1 MAVPDDVLEYWF
13 ADAASSPEATR
24 DRNEF
29 WFGNNPKTDSEIWEI
44 FADVIADA
52 AAGNIYDDWGETGLG
67 RLALIILLDQFPRN
81 IYRGTSEVFKYDER
95 ALALCGQGVTLGQL
109 AGLTVPEQAF
119 FLMPYQHSEDISVQR
134 IGLQL
139 MRAMANEA
147 PQEWQSVAQSYL
159 DYAVR
164 HHDIVAAYGRFPH
177 RNSLLGR
184 SSTEAESEFLAE
196 GGETFGQAG

>member
-13 ADAASSPEATR
+13 ADADSSPEATR

-52 AAGNIYDDWGETGLG
+52 AAGDIYDEWGQTGLG

-81 IYRGTSEVFKYDER
+81 IYRGTSEVFRYDER
-95 ALALCGQGVTLGQL
+95 SLALSGQGVTLGQL

-134 IGLQL
+134 AGLQL
-139 MRAMANEA
+139 MQALADEA
-147 PQEWQSVAQSYL
+147 PQEWQSVAQGYL
-159 DYAVR
+159 DYALR

-184 SSTEAESEFLAE
+184 SSSDAETEFLAE